1 MKNVI
6 WIVLAAVLFGAVGFW
21 GGVTYQK
28 AQSPSSAFADR
39 FGTRGAIGAR
49 TQANVA
55 TGTVMALDATS
66 VTIKTAN
73 SGSKTVFVSASTE
86 ISKQEVL
93 KATDLKVG
101 DQVGAFGD
109 ATNGGITA
117 RIIQIIPPGGS
128 FRMGGFGG
136 SRPGGAPG
144 APGGP
149 QGPTGGQ

>member
-28 AQSPSSAFADR
+28 AQSPSNGFADR
-39 FGTRGAIGAR
+39 FGARGASTTRA
-49 TQANVA
+49 QANVA
-55 TGTVMALDATS
+55 TGTIMAQDATS

-73 SGSKTVFVSASTE
+73 GGSKTLFISASTE
-86 ISKQEVL
+86 VSKQETL

-101 DQVGAFGD
+101 DEIGAFGD
-109 ATNGGITA
+109 AANGGITA
-117 RIIQIIPPGGS
+117 RMIQVIPPGGT
-128 FRMGGFGG
+128 FRMGGFGAP
-136 SRPGGAPG
+136 RPGAGAG
-144 APGGP
+144 GPGGG